1 MRHRVPVHIRW
12 GDLDAYRHVNNVAMI
27 QLLEEARISVFWHG
41 NWHESPARGDGVSTS
56 DGAGTGDDE
65 QPASVTNGGGRSTA
79 ARDVGSFVVRQ
90 EVEYLKPLDYPRGP
104 LEIEMWV
111 SKVGAS
117 SVDVCY
123 EIPTLD
129 GGVAARAMTTI
140 VMINMETGSP
150 RRLTDSERE
159 WLEGW
164 IDDPIEFRRR

>member
-41 NWHESPARGDGVSTS
+41 SWHGSEAEKSG
-56 DGAGTGDDE
+56 
-65 QPASVTNGGGRSTA
+65 NGGGRSTA

-111 SKVGAS
+111 SKLGSS
-117 SVDVCY
+117 SVDICY

-129 GGVAARAMTTI
+129 GEVSARAMTTI
-140 VMINMETGSP
+140 VMMNMETGSP
-150 RRLTDSERE
+150 RRLTDAERE

-164 IDDPIEFRRR
+164 LDDPIEFRRR

>member
-41 NWHESPARGDGVSTS
+41 NWNRSERENTDG
-56 DGAGTGDDE
+56 
-65 QPASVTNGGGRSTA
+65 PASGEVTASNGGGRSTA

-111 SKVGAS
+111 SKIGSS

-123 EIPTLD
+123 QIPTLD

-140 VMINMETGSP
+140 VMMNMETGSP